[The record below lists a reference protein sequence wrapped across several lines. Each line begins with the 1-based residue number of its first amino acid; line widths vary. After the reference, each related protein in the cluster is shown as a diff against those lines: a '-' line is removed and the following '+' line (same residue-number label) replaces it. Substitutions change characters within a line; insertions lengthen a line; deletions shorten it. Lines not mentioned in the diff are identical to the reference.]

1 MIFQLMLR
9 VFYAMHDSKTPAIAG
24 VWTMAVTVAGNY
36 LVLAVLPAG
45 QVVIGMAAVYGIT
58 SVLSV
63 ALAGKWPLRRVGS
76 LDGRKVVRSLT
87 RMHMATVPALIFT
100 VAVTVVAGTV
110 LRPGPV
116 YGLVTVLVGGGG
128 AVVLYLRF
136 SKTLGVEELPALAR
150 TVAARFG
157 QPPGAHAKG

>member
-1 MIFQLMLR
+1 LKI
-9 VFYAMHDSKTPAIAG
+9 V
-24 VWTMAVTVAGNY
+24 
-36 LVLAVLPAG
+36 
-45 QVVIGMAAVYGIT
+45 

-63 ALAGKWPLRRVGS
+63 ALAGKWLLRRVGS
-76 LDGRKVVRSLT
+76 LDGRKMVRSLT

-100 VAVTVVAGTV
+100 IAVTIIAGTV

-128 AVVLYLRF
+128 AVLLYLRF
-136 SKTLGVEELPALAR
+136 FKALDVEELPAPAC

-157 QPPGAHAKG
+157 

>member
-1 MIFQLMLR
+1 
-9 VFYAMHDSKTPAIAG
+9 
-24 VWTMAVTVAGNY
+24 MAVTVA
-36 LVLAVLPAG
+36 
-45 QVVIGMAAVYGIT
+45 
-58 SVLSV
+58 
-63 ALAGKWPLRRVGS
+63 
-76 LDGRKVVRSLT
+76 
-87 RMHMATVPALIFT
+87 
-100 VAVTVVAGTV
+100 AGTV